1 MESVPYSAMSS
12 RDDEQLSDPGM
23 QTDRFFI
30 TPKDANILKVH
41 VEDFRA
47 ADTQTRKKMLGRLM
61 GELFALRPKN
71 AIFDKKDAMTVRIPI
86 QS

>member
-12 RDDEQLSDPGM
+12 REELLSDPGS
-23 QTDRFFI
+23 QANHFFI

-41 VEDFRA
+41 IEDFRT
-47 ADTQTRKKMLGRLM
+47 ADRQSRKKLLGRLM
-61 GELFALRPKN
+61 GELFALRPTN
-71 AIFDKKDAMTVRIPI
+71 AVFDKKEAMSVSFLI

>member
-12 RDDEQLSDPGM
+12 RDEKLLSDPGT
-23 QTDRFFI
+23 QADHFFI

-41 VEDFRA
+41 IEDFRA
-47 ADTQTRKKMLGRLM
+47 ADRQSRKKLLGRLM

-71 AIFDKKDAMTVRIPI
+71 AVFDKKEAMSVRFPIP
-86 QS
+86 S